1 MRDDRAGTGIGA
13 EPEALLDEANRLI
26 AGWLSSLEESGDRL
40 LESCSR
46 AKLAAAV
53 TQFIDYARRGEVS
66 PGAPSVLSGAALEA
80 AAQSLRH
87 RLTAAPSHPRSSL
100 GATKLLLRACRGM
113 LQTARG
119 PGDDPKRT
127 ESLTAVLAAAA
138 ARTQRATSPG
148 NVKRTAVAAA
158 VQLCAAKS
166 AVWWDQQDPH
176 VLSAGRCQGIRL
188 AGDARS
194 VSLPASFWK
203 TGLIREGVAA
213 LPAMQDGQRDLFAA
227 VGAANGV
234 IVRAGGGGHW
244 VGALS
249 VHDGRFDPERIDLL
263 VALSQQAA
271 ATCRALE
278 LAADKRQ
285 LTEVQQRSISELGF
299 ALSSALS
306 AEELLELTSRSAA
319 DLVQADACL
328 VYLGEPE
335 GDFVLRATT
344 DPDLVASED
353 CADTMRSFAEQVRA
367 QPLGKPLW
375 RTGTGGRGV
384 AQAVREAGYQ
394 SMLGTALSIRGDPL
408 GALLLLSRKPKAF
421 TATQREILVSFA
433 AQAAVGIENI
443 QLVED
448 MQRRLLE
455 MADLTWVST
464 RVTSTMEVERIAAT
478 VADAASKAVDAPR
491 IALFL
496 TDEQGEFIPI
506 PGGQRG
512 IPEATTQSLPSTGHV
527 GYEALAVGVPQTIID
542 SQRENRE
549 DDALIQ
555 WLGTRSL
562 LCVPMVAQQGVQG
575 ILAVGDVRPR
585 DFPSHALALLSAY
598 ANQTALALQSAML
611 YQDVVRHL
619 KELENL
625 FGVTQTLASSLELT
639 QTLDRVLSAAA
650 ELLGSPVGTLML
662 MDADTNELTIK
673 AARGIHPDHGFYRPL
688 AVGEGLAGR
697 AVQSG
702 TALMS
707 ADIRRDGR
715 FSDRAFARE
724 GDLQAAIAVPL
735 VTRGRTVGVLN
746 LYRKSQR
753 EFDEND
759 RRLATALANA
769 AAVAIENARLYE
781 ETQERAQFLTAMVS
795 EINHR
800 VRNTLQ
806 AVAGLLRMEMEQEPP
821 RPIEEVLRRGIAR
834 LQSVAVVHD
843 MLQARDLRFVDIK
856 QAARRIVQLTAQSA
870 APGNAI
876 QTRIVGARVMLP
888 SQQATNVAMI
898 LSELVDNAVRHG
910 LPNAEDPRV
919 SVSLAEG
926 GGNIVIEVKDNGE
939 GFPKGF
945 NLDADARLGLK
956 VVRGL
961 VEEELGGFLDVESNN
976 GVTARAKFPRR
987 R

>member
-1 MRDDRAGTGIGA
+1 MRDHRAGTGSGD
-13 EPEALLDEANRLI
+13 ESEMLLDEADRLI
-26 AGWLSSLEESGDRL
+26 AGWLSSLEDSGDRL
-40 LESCSR
+40 LDSCGR
-46 AKLAAAV
+46 TELAEAV
-53 TQFIDYARRGEVS
+53 RQFIDCAQRGKAS
-66 PGAPSVLSGAALEA
+66 AGIPSVLSAAALEA
-80 AAQSLRH
+80 AAQSLGD
-87 RLTAAPSHPRSSL
+87 RLRASPSRPQNSAEAR
-100 GATKLLLRACRGM
+100 ALLLHACRGM
-113 LQTARG
+113 LEVARG
-119 PGDDPKRT
+119 TEDNPNRT
-127 ESLTAVLAAAA
+127 EGLTAILAAAA
-138 ARTQRATSPG
+138 AKMQRAASPG
-148 NVKRTAVAAA
+148 NVKRTALEAA
-158 VQLCAAKS
+158 VQLCGAKS
-166 AVWWDQQDPH
+166 AVWWDQQDAH
-176 VLSAGRCQGIRL
+176 LLAAGCCHGVRL

-213 LPAMQDGQRDLFAA
+213 LPAVQDGRSDLFAA
-227 VGAANGV
+227 VAATNGV
-234 IVRAGGGGHW
+234 IVRGGGGGRW
-244 VGALS
+244 LGALS
-249 VHDGRFDPERIDLL
+249 VHDGQFDPARIDLL
-263 VALSQQAA
+263 VSLSQQAA
-271 ATCRALE
+271 AACRALE

-306 AEELLELTSRSAA
+306 AEELLELTCRSAA
-319 DLVQADACL
+319 DLVRADACL
-328 VYLGEPE
+328 VYLGEQE
-335 GDFVLRATT
+335 GDFVLRAAT
-344 DPDLVASED
+344 DPDLVASEEW
-353 CADTMRSFAEQVRA
+353 ADTIRSFAEQVRA

-384 AQAVREAGYQ
+384 GKVLAQTGYE
-394 SMLGTALSIRGDPL
+394 SLLGTALSIRGDPL
-408 GALLLLSRKPKAF
+408 GALVLLSRKAKAF
-421 TATQREILVSFA
+421 STTQREILVSFA
-433 AQAAVGIENI
+433 AQAAVAIENI

-464 RVTSTMEVERIAAT
+464 RITSTMEVERIATT
-478 VADAASKAVDAPR
+478 VADAASKAVDAPLL
-491 IALFL
+491 ALFL
-496 TDEQGEFIPI
+496 TNEQGEYVPI

-512 IPEATTQSLPSTGHV
+512 LTETTTPSLPSTGHV
-527 GYEALAVGVPQTIID
+527 GHEALAVGVPQTVVD
-542 SQRENRE
+542 SQREGRE
-549 DDALIQ
+549 DDALVQ
-555 WLGTRSL
+555 WLGARSL
-562 LCVPMVAQQGVQG
+562 LCVPMVAQQGIQG
-575 ILAVGDVRPR
+575 ILVVGDICPR
-585 DFPSHALALLSAY
+585 DFPSHAVALVSAY

-611 YQDVVRHL
+611 YQDVLRHL

-625 FGVTQTLASSLELT
+625 FGVSQTLASSLELT

-650 ELLGSPVGTLML
+650 DLLEAPVSTLML
-662 MDADTNELTIK
+662 MDADTNELRIK
-673 AARGIHPDHGFYRPL
+673 AARGIQPDHEFYRPL
-688 AVGEGLAGR
+688 ATGEGLAGR
-697 AVQSG
+697 AVQAG
-702 TALMS
+702 TALLS

-715 FSDRAFARE
+715 FSDRTFARE
-724 GDLQAAIAVPL
+724 GGLQAAIAVPL

-746 LYRKSQR
+746 LYRRSER
-753 EFDEND
+753 EFDED
-759 RRLATALANA
+759 GRRLATALANA

-806 AVAGLLRMEMEQEPP
+806 AVAGLLHMEMEQEPP
-821 RPIEEVLRRGIAR
+821 RPIKEVLRRGIAR

-856 QAARRIVQLTAQSA
+856 QAARRIVQLTSQTA
-870 APGNAI
+870 APGHNI
-876 QTRIVGARVMLP
+876 ETRIVGARVMLP

-910 LPNAEDPRV
+910 LSKAKDPRV

-926 GGNIVIEVKDNGE
+926 GGDIVIEIKDNGQ

-945 NLDADARLGLK
+945 NLDADAGLGLK

-961 VEEELGGFLDVESNN
+961 VEEELGGSLEVESNN

>member
-1 MRDDRAGTGIGA
+1 VRDDRAGTEIGA
-13 EPEALLDEANRLI
+13 ESEALLDEANRLI
-26 AGWLSSLEESGDRL
+26 AGWLKSLEESGDRL
-40 LESCSR
+40 LDSCSR
-46 AKLAAAV
+46 GKLAAAV
-53 TQFIDYARRGEVS
+53 TQFIDSARRGEVS
-66 PGAPSVLSGAALEA
+66 PGATSVLSGAALEA
-80 AAQSLRH
+80 ASRSLRH
-87 RLTAAPSHPRSSL
+87 RLTAAPSRPRSNPE
-100 GATKLLLRACRGM
+100 ARKLLLGACRGM
-113 LQTARG
+113 LQAARG
-119 PGDDPKRT
+119 PGDNPKPT
-127 ESLTAVLAAAA
+127 ESSTAILAAAA
-138 ARTQRATSPG
+138 AKMQRATSPR

-166 AVWWDQQDPH
+166 AVWWDQQDAH
-176 VLSAGRCQGIRL
+176 VLSTGRCQGIRL
-188 AGDARS
+188 AGGARS

-213 LPAMQDGQRDLFAA
+213 LPAVQDGKTDIFAA
-227 VGAANGV
+227 VGAASGV

-249 VHDGRFDPERIDLL
+249 VHDGQFDPERIDLL
-263 VALSQQAA
+263 VTLSQQAA

-285 LTEVQQRSISELGF
+285 LTEVQQRAISELGF

-335 GDFVLRATT
+335 GDFVLRAAT

-353 CADTMRSFAEQVRA
+353 CADTIRSFAEQVRA

-375 RTGTGGRGV
+375 RTGAGGRGV

-394 SMLGTALSIRGDPL
+394 SMLGAALAIRGDPL
-408 GALLLLSRKPKAF
+408 GALLLLSREPKAF
-421 TATQREILVSFA
+421 TSTQREILVSFA
-433 AQAAVGIENI
+433 AQAAVAIENI

-464 RVTSTMEVERIAAT
+464 RITSTMELERIAAT

-496 TDEQGEFIPI
+496 TNEQGEYIPI

-512 IPEATTQSLPSTGHV
+512 LPETTTQSLPSTGHV
-527 GYEALAVGVPQTIID
+527 GYEALALGVPQTVID
-542 SQRENRE
+542 SHRESREN
-549 DDALIQ
+549 DALVQ

-575 ILAVGDVRPR
+575 ILVVGDVRPR

-625 FGVTQTLASSLELT
+625 FEVAQTLASSLELT
-639 QTLDRVLSAAA
+639 QTLDRVLSAAT
-650 ELLGSPVGTLML
+650 ELLESPVGTLML
-662 MDADTNELTIK
+662 MDADKNELTIK
-673 AARGIHPDHGFYRPL
+673 AARGIRPDHDFYRPL
-688 AVGEGLAGR
+688 AAGEGFAGR
-697 AVQSG
+697 AAQGG
-702 TALMS
+702 TPLLS

-715 FSDRAFARE
+715 FSDRTSARE
-724 GDLQAAIAVPL
+724 GGLQAAIAVPL

-746 LYRKSQR
+746 LYRRSQR

-806 AVAGLLRMEMEQEPP
+806 AVAGLLRMEMEQKPP
-821 RPIEEVLRRGIAR
+821 RPIDEVLRRGIAR

-843 MLQARDLRFVDIK
+843 MLQTRDLRFVDIK
-856 QAARRIVQLTAQSA
+856 QAARRIVQLTSQSA
-870 APGNAI
+870 SPGNAI

-898 LSELVDNAVRHG
+898 VSELVDNAVRHG
-910 LPNAEDPRV
+910 LAKAKDPRV

-926 GGNIVIEVKDNGE
+926 GGDVVIEIKDNGE

-945 NLDADARLGLK
+945 NLDADAGLGLK

-961 VEEELGGFLDVESNN
+961 IEEELGGSLDVESNN